1 MCGREQQVSGTP
13 WTSLRK
19 VVGDVLPD
27 LSQVWVCSKC
37 VTCSSSA
44 MAFEPTRYCPCAL
57 LLWSHKGSLIL
68 AGRSGFLH
76 DANSAVLLWSVS
88 LTPAVAVFCSHSN
101 DSIQVSDIWS
111 VAAMIDCHTHS
122 KICLSWSAST
132 KSHSAV
138 SFFAISNTH
147 TCSRTHAH
155 LQIKFNK

>member
-68 AGRSGFLH
+68 AGRSGFLQ
-76 DANSAVLLWSVS
+76 DAHLEKLCCVAVERQPHTCCGSVLFPFKWFNSSQWHMECRSDDRLSHTFKDMPVVKCFNKVS
-88 LTPAVAVFCSHSN
+88 FRCFFFCHFKHTHMLTHARTPAN
-101 DSIQVSDIWS
+101 
-111 VAAMIDCHTHS
+111 
-122 KICLSWSAST
+122 
-132 KSHSAV
+132 
-138 SFFAISNTH
+138 
-147 TCSRTHAH
+147 
-155 LQIKFNK
+155 